1 MYRKNLKKKRKKGY
15 NQIFYS
21 LPRGNDIEKNIFT
34 TIYNP

>member
-21 LPRGNDIEKNIFT
+21 LPRGNDIEK
-34 TIYNP
+34 IYLL